1 MQNQT
6 RWSVT
11 TSRGSRID
19 GITDENDAR
28 QAVRMLGYAS
38 AISPYSWSVV
48 DNYGQTFIA
57 ELRRA
62 S

>member
-1 MQNQT
+1 MQNT

-19 GITDENDAR
+19 GIRNEKDAR
-28 QAVRMLGYAS
+28 QAVHMLGYAT
-38 AISPYSWSVV
+38 AIGPSSWSVV
-48 DNYGQTFIA
+48 DNYGHTCIA

-62 S
+62 R